1 MRYLREERGL
11 DPSQGLS
18 LHSAAR
24 EGQLEVTRYLISS
37 GVEVNTRDDRGRTP
51 LFLSVSG
58 QHTEVTKA
66 LLEAGEDL
74 DSQDQHGV
82 TVKSLAR
89 KEDMIKL
96 LQCST
101 TYR

>member
-1 MRYLREERGL
+1 MVKIVG
-11 DPSQGLS
+11 
-18 LHSAAR
+18 
-24 EGQLEVTRYLISS
+24 TC
-37 GVEVNTRDDRGRTP
+37 
-51 LFLSVSG
+51 SG

-66 LLEAGEDL
+66 LLEAGLDL
-74 DSQDQHGV
+74 DSQDKDGV